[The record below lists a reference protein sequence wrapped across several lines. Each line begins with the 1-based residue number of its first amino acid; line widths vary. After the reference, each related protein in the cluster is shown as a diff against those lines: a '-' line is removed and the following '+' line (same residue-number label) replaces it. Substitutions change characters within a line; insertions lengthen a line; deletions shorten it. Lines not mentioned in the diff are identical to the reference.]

1 MNLFESSG
9 GLAPI
14 DWIIIV
20 LYAAGTILLGSY
32 YTRRQ
37 TNLEEYFTGGGRMN
51 PKLIG
56 VSLMATS
63 LSTIA
68 YLAIPGEAIA
78 NGPVG
83 LANQL
88 AQPFMFLVVGFVLIP
103 YFMRTRVISAYELLE
118 ARLGL
123 GVRLLGAAMF
133 LVFRLVWMSLLV
145 FLGAN
150 ALAIMMG
157 LDESWIPWITLITGM
172 VAVTYTSL
180 GGLRA
185 VVITDSFQTIFMLG
199 GALLVIG
206 LVSYRL
212 DGFGWFPTA
221 WQPHWD
227 EQPLFSFDPSVRMS
241 ILGTAFSTFILAT
254 CGLGGDQTK
263 IQRLMATVDAR
274 AARQAYLVNQIVGVT
289 IVLVLWIVGFALMG
303 LVRSHPDTLPAGM
316 DIVRNGDQLFPYFI
330 AHLLPPGV
338 SGLVAAAM
346 LAAAMSSIDSG
357 VNSITAVV
365 NRDFLD
371 RFGWFPSDPR
381 TQARWAKILA
391 FVIGAVIVGGSSYM
405 GAVPGNIYAV
415 AKKTSGLLMTPMFGL
430 FFFAFFVPF
439 ARPAGVAAGA
449 VAGITTAVLLAY
461 SGPIFGMHPVTG
473 EDPVSFIW
481 IGPGSL
487 FVNLAVGLAVSYIL
501 HLRRSRRTRF
511 PGDGSGRRGGC

>member
-20 LYAAGTILLGSY
+20 LYAVGTILLGSY

-68 YLAIPGEAIA
+68 YLALPGEAIS

-103 YFMRTRVISAYELLE
+103 CFMRSRVISAYELLE

-123 GVRLLGAAMF
+123 GVRLLGASLF

-157 LDESWIPWITLITGM
+157 LDGSWIPWITLITGM

-185 VVITDSFQTIFMLG
+185 VVITDSFQTLFMLG
-199 GALLVIG
+199 GAVLVIA

-212 DGFGWFPTA
+212 DGFGWFPTS

-241 ILGTAFSTFILAT
+241 ILGTAFSTFVLAT

-303 LVRSHPDTLPAGM
+303 LVRSHPEMLPAGM
-316 DIVRNGDQLFPYFI
+316 DMVRNGDQLFPYFI
-330 AHLLPPGV
+330 AHLLPPGI

-381 TQARWAKILA
+381 TQARWAKVLA
-391 FVIGAVIVGGSSYM
+391 FVIGAVIVGGSSFM

-449 VAGITTAVLLAY
+449 VTGITTAVLLAY

-481 IGPGSL
+481 IAPGSL
-487 FVNLAVGLAVSYIL
+487 AVNLAVGLAISYVL
-501 HLRRSRRTRF
+501 HVRRNRSPRF
-511 PGDGSGRRGGC
+511 PGNGSGQSGGP

>member
-20 LYAAGTILLGSY
+20 LYAAGTIVLGSY

-37 TNLEEYFTGGGRMN
+37 TNLQEYFTGGGRMN

-88 AQPFMFLVVGFVLIP
+88 AHPFMFLVVGFVLIP
-103 YFMRTRVISAYELLE
+103 YLMRVRVISAYELLE
-118 ARLGL
+118 ARLGP
-123 GVRLLGAAMF
+123 GIRMLGASMF

-145 FLGAN
+145 FLGAK
-150 ALAIMMG
+150 ALSIMMG
-157 LDESWIPWITLITGM
+157 LDESWIPWISLVTGM

-185 VVITDSFQTIFMLG
+185 VVITDSFQTVLMLG
-199 GALLVIG
+199 GAILVIG
-206 LVSYRL
+206 LVTWRMGSF
-212 DGFGWFPTA
+212 DWFPTS

-227 EQPLFSFDPSVRMS
+227 EQPLFSFDPSVRLS
-241 ILGTAFSTFILAT
+241 ILGTAFSTFVLAT
-254 CGLGGDQTK
+254 SGLGGDQTK

-289 IVLVLWIVGFALMG
+289 VVLVLWIVGFALMG
-303 LVRSHPDTLPAGM
+303 LVRSHPDMLPAGM
-316 DIVRNGDQLFPYFI
+316 DMVRDGDSLFPYFI
-330 AHLLPPGV
+330 AHLLPPGI

-346 LAAAMSSIDSG
+346 LAAGAEG
-357 VNSITAVV
+357 VIV
-365 NRDFLD
+365 
-371 RFGWFPSDPR
+371 PR
-381 TQARWAKILA
+381 TKSDRATIAIARA
-391 FVIGAVIVGGSSYM
+391 
-405 GAVPGNIYAV
+405 
-415 AKKTSGLLMTPMFGL
+415 
-430 FFFAFFVPF
+430 
-439 ARPAGVAAGA
+439 
-449 VAGITTAVLLAY
+449 
-461 SGPIFGMHPVTG
+461 
-473 EDPVSFIW
+473 
-481 IGPGSL
+481 SL
-487 FVNLAVGLAVSYIL
+487 S
-501 HLRRSRRTRF
+501 
-511 PGDGSGRRGGC
+511 

>member
-20 LYAAGTILLGSY
+20 LYAAGTIVLGSY
-32 YTRRQ
+32 FTRRQ

-123 GVRLLGAAMF
+123 GVRMLGAAMF

-199 GALLVIG
+199 GAILVIG
-206 LVSYRL
+206 LVSHRL
-212 DGFGWFPTA
+212 DGFGWFPTS

-241 ILGTAFSTFILAT
+241 ILGTAFSTFVLAT

-303 LVRSHPDTLPAGM
+303 LVRSHPDLLPAGM
-316 DIVRNGDQLFPYFI
+316 DIVRNGDSLFPYFI
-330 AHLLPPGV
+330 AHLLPPGI

-481 IGPGSL
+481 IAPGAL
-487 FVNLAVGLAVSYIL
+487 AVNLAVGLSVSYVL
-501 HLRRSRRTRF
+501 HVRRNRIPRL
-511 PGDGSGRRGGC
+511 PDDGSGRCGEN